1 MKEKEIYNKKV
12 KEFFDKIGLEKTSS
26 DFTSAVVKR
35 IQLEPGIE
43 KSKVLPGLPY
53 YLIAMLFT
61 SGIIIL
67 PFSNYITDFMNNLLN
82 VILNIDY
89 TFISDIIVS
98 TTDRIIEYITTS
110 TALIIFGLSA
120 IIFPALIYIYYSAN
134 SWETAGVSLSSLQT

>member
-26 DFTSAVVKR
+26 NFTSAVVKR